1 MCNDD
6 DDELTPTE
14 MAKVYKNINNA
25 LNSEFAEELS
35 DVELNAEISK
45 KFLSVVG
52 GNDVN
57 HLMENIGNEVRDITL
72 KTEQL
77 SNSLTI
83 ARIHDAEFLERE
95 MKSVML
101 SSRRVLETVEK
112 DIKIG
117 SSPRSV
123 EVYSGLITAI
133 TGQFKEL
140 RNLNESMA
148 KLVLENKKQNLD
160 EVKEDHKMILS
171 SNDALD
177 MYMNARTNSQMNS
190 IDADF
195 DIINDE

>member
-1 MCNDD
+1 M

-14 MAKVYKNINNA
+14 MNMVYKNINKA
-25 LNSEFAEELS
+25 
-35 DVELNAEISK
+35 LNAEFMEEVSDDELNKQISE
-45 KFLSVVG
+45 KFSSIIG
-52 GNDVN
+52 DKEVN
-57 HLMENIGNEVRDITL
+57 VLMKNIGNEVKDL
-72 KTEQL
+72 SVKTEHITQA
-77 SNSLTI
+77 LTT
-83 ARIHDAEFLERE
+83 ARINDAEFLERE

-101 SSRRVLETVEK
+101 SSRRVLETVER

-117 SSPRSV
+117 SSPRTI
-123 EVYSGLITAI
+123 EVYSGLISAI

-177 MYMNARTNSQMNS
+177 MYMHAKSSSQMNA

-195 DIINDE
+195 DVLSDD